1 VLYFGVCCRGS
12 DVSDRSLLPT
22 QIDLRPLGEAE
33 LHVDRTFSPE
43 QVMGHAGG
51 AGARPDSGTGTASDD
66 EFSVLGPVTF
76 KGTLA
81 RRGDRFHLKGRA
93 TATLQLSCG
102 RCLTPFPQTVDTVV
116 DLTYIPEPTPA
127 VAAHDAGKGDA
138 VKAPGKGAKTPT
150 VEEEVELQDEDL
162 DTAYYRDHVLDLADM
177 LREQFYLALP
187 MRPLCR
193 PDCQGLCPNCGIDRN
208 VETCQC
214 KTEWVDPRLSVLKTL
229 VTRKTD

>member
-1 VLYFGVCCRGS
+1 VT
-12 DVSDRSLLPT
+12 DRSILPT

-33 LHVDRTFSPE
+33 LHLDRTLSPE
-43 QVMGHAGG
+43 QVMGHVGG
-51 AGARPDSGTGTASDD
+51 SGARPDSGTGTASDD

-76 KGTLA
+76 RGTLT
-81 RRGDRFHLKGRA
+81 RSGERFQLKGRI

-102 RCLTPFPQTVDTVV
+102 RCLTPFPLPLETDV
-116 DLTYIPEPTPA
+116 DLTYIPERAPVVPVKDAARGPA
-127 VAAHDAGKGDA
+127 KAA
-138 VKAPGKGAKTPT
+138 KAPVP
-150 VEEEVELQDEDL
+150 EEEMELQDEDL
-162 DTAYYRDHVLDLADM
+162 DTAFYRDHVLDLGEM

-193 PDCQGLCPNCGIDRN
+193 PDCRGLCPSCGIDRN

-214 KTEWVDPRLSVLKTL
+214 QTDWVDPRLSGLKAL

>member
-1 VLYFGVCCRGS
+1 
-12 DVSDRSLLPT
+12 LLPT

-33 LHVDRTFSPE
+33 LHVERTFSPE
-43 QVMGHAGG
+43 QVTGHAGG
-51 AGARPDSGTGTASDD
+51 EGARPDSGTGTASDD

-81 RRGDRFHLKGRA
+81 RRGDRFHLKGRVA
-93 TATLQLSCG
+93 ATLELSCG
-102 RCLTPFPQTVDTVV
+102 RCLTPFPQSLNTTV
-116 DLTYIPEPTPA
+116 DLTYIPERPPA
-127 VAAHDAGKGDA
+127 AAARDVAKGDA
-138 VKAPGKGAKTPT
+138 VKADAVKAPAKAAKAPA

-162 DTAYYRDHVLDLADM
+162 DTAYYRDHVLDLAEM

-187 MRPLCR
+187 MQPLCR
-193 PDCQGLCPNCGIDRN
+193 PDCQGLCPSCGIDRN

-214 KTEWVDPRLSVLKTL
+214 KTEWVDPRLSVLKAL

>member
-1 VLYFGVCCRGS
+1 VP
-12 DVSDRSLLPT
+12 DRSLLPT

-33 LHVDRTFSPE
+33 LHVERTFSPE
-43 QVMGHAGG
+43 QVTGHVDGE
-51 AGARPDSGTGTASDD
+51 GARPDSGTGTASDD

-81 RRGDRFHLKGRA
+81 RRGDRFLLKGRL

-102 RCLTPFPQTVDTVV
+102 RCLAPFPLPVDTTV
-116 DLTYIPEPTPA
+116 DLTYIPERPPV
-127 VAAHDAGKGDA
+127 VAAKDD
-138 VKAPGKGAKTPT
+138 VKAPAKGAKVPT
-150 VEEEVELQDEDL
+150 VEEEEVELQDEDL
-162 DTAYYRDHVLDLADM
+162 DTAYYRDHVLDLAEM

-187 MRPLCR
+187 MQPLCR

-214 KTEWVDPRLSVLKTL
+214 KTEWVDPRLSVLKAL